1 MSIADKLQVIAEN
14 EQRVYQAGY
23 DKGVAEGGGEV
34 GDDYVLQAPPKTIK
48 TYTDTRS
55 MGFADNAFNGYTEL
69 ETVDAP
75 NVVVLGAYA
84 FASCNLREYKFCS
97 RPDTPGENYTKGD
110 VYEGAFANCKNLESV
125 DFGYY
130 DGIIR
135 AKCFSGCSKL
145 VSVILRAD
153 CVNPLMD
160 INAFEGTP
168 IESGN
173 GYIYVQSKKLDS
185 YITESGFGENSWLS
199 FKNQFRALE
208 DYTVDGT
215 IHGELDE
222 TKI

>member
-1 MSIADKLQVIAEN
+1 MNISEKLITITEN

-23 DKGVAEGGGEV
+23 GKGIEDCGLV

-55 MGFADNAFNGYTEL
+55 KGFADNAFNGYTEL
-69 ETVDAP
+69 ETVNTP
-75 NVVVLGAYA
+75 NVIALGAYA
-84 FASCNLREYKFCS
+84 FANCGKLPKIKLCNISTDPEGNS
-97 RPDTPGENYTKGD
+97 TNGECG
-110 VYEGAFANCKNLESV
+110 EGAFANCKNLESV

-130 DGIIR
+130 YGNIC

-145 VSVILRAD
+145 NTFILRAD
-153 CVNPLMD
+153 FDVPLLD

-173 GYIYVQSKKLDS
+173 GYIYVQSKTLDT
-185 YITESGFGENSWLS
+185 YLGENAFGENHWLQ
-199 FKNQFRALE
+199 FKNQFRTLE